1 MIEMR
6 HVSFAYEKDRPVVRD
21 LSFHIGRGERVGL
34 IGANGAG
41 KSTVMKLLLGLLSG
55 EGEILVDGIAVNRA
69 NLAQIRK
76 KLGFVL
82 QNSDNQ
88 MFMPTVYEDMIF
100 APLNYGLSRK
110 EADRRVDEV
119 LARLG
124 LEALRQRYNH
134 KISGGE
140 KRMAAIAT
148 ILAMEPE
155 AILMD
160 EPSSALDPY
169 NRRIVINT
177 IRELEQTV
185 LIASHDLDMIL
196 DTCGRVILLS
206 EGRIAADG
214 PAEQILRDRAL
225 LEAHRMELP
234 FSLAGRAERA
244 AAGTKEAQSDAG
256 A

>member
-1 MIEMR
+1 MIEMKQ
-6 HVSFAYEKDRPVVRD
+6 VGFAYEKNRPVLQK
-21 LSFHIGRGERVGL
+21 LSFRIGKGESVGL

-41 KSTVMKLLLGLLSG
+41 KSTVMKLLLGLLSPS
-55 EGEILVDGIAVNRA
+55 EGEVLVDGMRVEKKTLPQVR
-69 NLAQIRK
+69 R

-100 APLNYGLSRK
+100 APLNYGLSRE
-110 EADRRVDEV
+110 EAEKRVD
-119 LARLG
+119 AA
-124 LEALRQRYNH
+124 LEQLNLQELKHRHNH
-134 KISGGE
+134 RISGGE

-160 EPSSALDPY
+160 EPSAALDPY

-177 IRELEQTV
+177 IRTLPQTK
-185 LIASHDLDMIL
+185 LITSHDLDMIL
-196 DTCGRVILLS
+196 DTCERVILLD
-206 EGRIAADG
+206 GGNIAADG
-214 PAEQILRDRAL
+214 LAEEILRDKAL

-234 FSLAGRAERA
+234 FRLA
-244 AAGTKEAQSDAG
+244 K
-256 A
+256 

>member
-1 MIEMR
+1 MIEFQN
-6 HVSFAYEKDRPVVRD
+6 VSFAYEKDRPVLRD
-21 LSFHIGRGERVGL
+21 LSFRIEDGEAVGL

-41 KSTVMKLLLGLLSG
+41 KSTVMKLLLGLLQG
-55 EGEILVDGIAVNRA
+55 EGKILVDGVEVRRDT
-69 NLAQIRK
+69 LGEIRR

-100 APLNYGLSRK
+100 APLNYMLSRE
-110 EADRRVDEV
+110 EADARVDAV
-119 LARLG
+119 LARLH
-124 LEALRQRYNH
+124 LEDLKHRYNH

-155 AILMD
+155 AIMMD

-169 NRRIVINT
+169 NRRLVINT
-177 IRELEQTV
+177 IRELSQTK
-185 LIASHDLDMIL
+185 LITSHDLDLIL

-206 EGRIAADG
+206 NGRIAADG
-214 PAEQILRDRAL
+214 PAQELLRDRAL
-225 LEAHRMELP
+225 LEANRMELP
-234 FSLAGRAERA
+234 LSLTGR
-244 AAGTKEAQSDAG
+244 
-256 A
+256 

>member
-1 MIEMR
+1 MIELQ
-6 HVSFAYEKDRPVVRD
+6 HVRFAYEKGRPVIED
-21 LSFHIGRGERVGL
+21 LSFRIGDGESVGL

-41 KSTVMKLLLGLLSG
+41 KSTVMKLLLGLIPA
-55 EGEILVDGIAVNRA
+55 EGTILVDGLAVNKA
-69 NLAQIRK
+69 NLPAIRR

-100 APLNYGLSRK
+100 APLNYGLSRQ
-110 EADRRVDEV
+110 EAEQRVDAV
-119 LARLG
+119 LERLG
-124 LEALRQRYNH
+124 LSELKHRHNH
-134 KISGGE
+134 RISGGE

-160 EPSSALDPY
+160 EPTSALDPY

-177 IRELEQTV
+177 IRGLKQTK
-185 LIASHDLDMIL
+185 LITSHDLDMIL
-196 DTCGRVILLS
+196 DTCDRVILLS
-206 EGRIAADG
+206 EGKIAADG

-225 LEAHRMELP
+225 LEKHHMELP
-234 FSLAGRAERA
+234 LSFTGRE
-244 AAGTKEAQSDAG
+244 
-256 A
+256 

>member
-1 MIEMR
+1 MIEFQN
-6 HVSFAYEKDRPVVRD
+6 VSFAYEKDRPVLRD
-21 LSFHIGRGERVGL
+21 LSFRIEDGEAVGL

-41 KSTVMKLLLGLLSG
+41 KSTVMKLLLGLLQG
-55 EGEILVDGIAVNRA
+55 EGKILVDGVEVKRDT
-69 NLAQIRK
+69 LGEIRR

-100 APLNYGLSRK
+100 APLNYMLSRE
-110 EADRRVDEV
+110 EADARVDAV
-119 LARLG
+119 LTRLH
-124 LEALRQRYNH
+124 LEDLKHRYNH

-169 NRRIVINT
+169 NRRLVINT
-177 IRELEQTV
+177 IRELSQTK
-185 LIASHDLDMIL
+185 LITSHDLDLIL

-206 EGRIAADG
+206 NGRIAADG
-214 PAEQILRDRAL
+214 PAQELLRDRAL
-225 LEAHRMELP
+225 LEANRMELP
-234 FSLAGRAERA
+234 LSLTGR
-244 AAGTKEAQSDAG
+244 
-256 A
+256 

>member
-1 MIEMR
+1 MIEFQ
-6 HVSFAYEKDRPVVRD
+6 HVSFAYEKSVPVLKD
-21 LSFHIGRGERVGL
+21 LSFHIEKGESVGL

-41 KSTVMKLLLGLLSG
+41 KSTVMKLLLGLLQG
-55 EGEILVDGIAVNRA
+55 EGRILVDGTEVRKET
-69 NLAQIRK
+69 LGEIRR

-100 APLNYGLSRK
+100 APLNYMLSRE
-110 EADRRVDEV
+110 EAEARVDAV
-119 LARLG
+119 LARLH
-124 LEALRQRYNH
+124 LEDLKHRYNH

-160 EPSSALDPY
+160 EPTSALDPY

-177 IRELEQTV
+177 IRELEQTRV
-185 LIASHDLDMIL
+185 ITSHDLDMIL
-196 DTCGRVILLS
+196 DTCDRVLLLS
-206 EGRIAADG
+206 DGQLAADG
-214 PAEQILRDRAL
+214 PAREILRDRAL

-234 FSLAGRAERA
+234 LSLMGRA
-244 AAGTKEAQSDAG
+244 
-256 A
+256 